1 MRMSLWLTAVALCLG
16 AGSSAMAQSVN
27 FSGFSSPSNG
37 VGFSPFGAV
46 SNAINNLN
54 PFATNT
60 SGVSPPQGVSQ
71 ATYPTP
77 GQSLAGPTKLFN
89 LLPTGVGTIGSNVH
103 YIGASVFPST
113 TSQYLAQFGY
123 QRLR

>member
-1 MRMSLWLTAVALCLG
+1 MRTSLGLAAVALCLG

-54 PFATNT
+54 PFATNST
-60 SGVSPPQGVSQ
+60 STPPQGVSQ
-71 ATYPTP
+71 ATYASP
-77 GQSLAGPTKLFN
+77 GQLLAGPSKLFN
-89 LLPTGVGTIGSNVH
+89 LLPTGVGTLSSNTH
-103 YIGASVFPST
+103 YIGQSLFPNT
-113 TSQYLAQFGY
+113 TAQYLAQFGY
-123 QRLR
+123 QRVR